1 MALADS
7 EIGVDEEKFMRF
19 TDLALMRYLKLRSP
33 EYFAKAAELR
43 SAVEGWLGYI
53 PQSFPHYTRHTIAH
67 SEEIILQISKM
78 MFVTN
83 KGKWSNIPL
92 NATEAYILVA
102 AAYLHDA
109 GMVVSEEE
117 KINIF
122 ASDAWKSWTTGQ
134 GGGAKRL
141 REIEKLIPKSG
152 TRNAAEKGFSANIQL
167 RHLIAEFVRR
177 VHHIRVRNVIT
188 QHEAR
193 LGLFAFGDPEL
204 ARAISDVC
212 IAHGLSQPEL
222 EDSYRFP
229 YSRDIRGE
237 AVNLRFMAILLRLG
251 DLLDVSQDRACPL
264 LLNPAC
270 PLPSD
275 SYAHWTIY
283 QRFVHRLVSPE
294 RIEFSAECEN
304 QEEHRLLQDWFQWLV
319 DEGRN
324 AAALMSRAPAGQRWI
339 PPAMRIDGP
348 DPTIKIT
355 PSSKATYIPSRWVF
369 ELDQEV
375 IMHRLIHDVYS
386 DSKTFLRELI
396 QNALDAIRCQLY
408 LDLAARGARL
418 PASPTSVDEQV
429 RRGYPLRISI
439 RPLEVKNELSGEKE
453 CRQVLVIDDCGIG
466 MDEDVLRKYFLQVG
480 RSFYTTE
487 EFSRKFPFVPTSR
500 FGVGFL
506 SVFAA
511 SSHVVVETYK
521 PSSESKAAP
530 IKITLTGPRN
540 YLLTEQSTRRTNGTA
555 IHIRLRETWADG
567 ELTSLVRSWC
577 RRVEFPIIVDDLS
590 SSDTI
595 ERERAEQF
603 IAETPDVTEE
613 GAKFVIR
620 AFPANC
626 PGIEGELYVLARQD
640 KLGESWATWRY
651 AKYTYPDKHPNAIIP
666 DMPSELRCLHGIDLV
681 ESKHSTYY
689 AMKPCVA
696 RLDFRSA
703 AYQVTLS
710 RQLSRFRNE
719 NIPASAELDRRWV
732 ELLQEHLSSTPRSK
746 SADGWEYMQRLIEYF
761 PFESFWRD
769 YPNTI
774 RVLNKGKPK
783 LLSLRE
789 VLQIPILCVVLHQ
802 NSQTEV
808 LSKPLEWAF
817 PLECIKTL
825 SVLHRTAIF
834 ANRRLQS
841 VRSTGE
847 IYAVAYWTRTDT
859 GRPTNE
865 FAPLTF
871 CVDLGTADKIGF
883 ALHRAAD
890 SVYETAVLNSRNAFV
905 KWLKR
910 IRARNEKNKGSLP
923 AGSFDRVLSLLD
935 RPLRYHGLDFEH
947 LETFLDAWRKDPNLD
962 PKLSPPAGHIYYNMF
977 RPKWMEKPGRLDHG

>member
-1 MALADS
+1 
-7 EIGVDEEKFMRF
+7 
-19 TDLALMRYLKLRSP
+19 
-33 EYFAKAAELR
+33 
-43 SAVEGWLGYI
+43 
-53 PQSFPHYTRHTIAH
+53 
-67 SEEIILQISKM
+67 M

-109 GMVVSEEE
+109 GMVVSDQE
-117 KINIF
+117 KMDIL
-122 ASDAWKSWTTGQ
+122 ATDAWKSWTTGQ

-152 TRNAAEKGFSANIQL
+152 ARNAAEREFSANIQL

-177 VHHIRVRNVIT
+177 VHHIRVRNVII

-212 IAHGLSQPEL
+212 IAHGLSNHEL

-237 AVNLRFMAILLRLG
+237 AVNLRFMAILLRIG

-264 LLNPAC
+264 LLSPAC

-275 SYAHWTIY
+275 SYAHWTMH
-283 QRFVHRLVSPE
+283 QRFVHRHVSPE

-324 AAALMSRAPAGQRWI
+324 AATLMSRAPARQRWT
-339 PPAMRIDGP
+339 PPAMSIDGP
-348 DPTIKIT
+348 DPTIKIN
-355 PSSKATYIPSRWVF
+355 PSSKATYIPSRWIF

-375 IMHRLIHDVYS
+375 ILHRLIHDVYS

-408 LDLAARGARL
+408 VDLAARGAGL
-418 PASPTSVDEQV
+418 PVSPTSVDEQV

-439 RPLEVKNELSGEKE
+439 RPLEVKNELSGERE
-453 CRQVLVIDDCGIG
+453 CRQILVIDDCGIG

-511 SSHVVVETYK
+511 SNHVVVETYK
-521 PSSESKAAP
+521 PSSESRAAP

-540 YLLTEQSTRRTNGTA
+540 YLLTEHGTRRTNGTA

-567 ELTSLVRSWC
+567 ELTSLVRRWC
-577 RRVEFPIIVDDLS
+577 RRVEFPIIIDDLS
-590 SSDTI
+590 SSDTV

-603 IAETPDVTEE
+603 ITETPDVTEA
-613 GAKFVIR
+613 GAKFMIR

-626 PGIEGELYVLARQD
+626 PGIEGELYVFARQD
-640 KLGESWATWRY
+640 KGGESWVARHY
-651 AKYTYPDKHPNAIIP
+651 AQYTYPEKHPNAIIP
-666 DMPSELRCLHGIDLV
+666 NMPSELRCLHGVTLS
-681 ESKHSTYY
+681 ESRYSEGPRT
-689 AMKPCVA
+689 A

-710 RQLSRFRNE
+710 RQFSNFRNE
-719 NIPASAELDRRWV
+719 GTPGSAELDRRWV
-732 ELLQEHLSSTPRSK
+732 ELLREHLSSTLRSK
-746 SADGWEYMQRLIEYF
+746 SADGWEYMQRLIKYF

-774 RVLNKGKPK
+774 RVLNNGKPK

-789 VLQIPILCVVLHQ
+789 VLQIQTICVVVHKD
-802 NSQTEV
+802 SRTEV
-808 LSKPLEWAF
+808 STRSLEWVF
-817 PLECIKTL
+817 PPECIKTL
-825 SVLHRTAIF
+825 SDLHRTAIF

-841 VRSTGE
+841 VRSAGE
-847 IYAVAYWTRTDT
+847 IYTVAYWTQTDT

-871 CVDLGTADKIGF
+871 YVDLGTADKIGF
-883 ALHRAAD
+883 ALHRTTD
-890 SVYETAVLNSRNAFV
+890 SVYKATVLNSRNGFV

-910 IRARNEKNKGSLP
+910 IRDRSEKDEGKLP
-923 AGSFDRVLSLLD
+923 AGSFSRVLGLLKT
-935 RPLRYHGLDFEH
+935 PLHHHGYEFDK
-947 LETFLDAWRKDPNLD
+947 LETFLDAWKKDSSLD
-962 PKLSPPAGHIYYNMF
+962 PKLTPPARHIERHMF
-977 RPKWMEKPGRLDHG
+977 VAEGTEKLGWHDDE

>member
-1 MALADS
+1 
-7 EIGVDEEKFMRF
+7 
-19 TDLALMRYLKLRSP
+19 MRYLKLKSP
-33 EYFAKAAELR
+33 EYFAKAVELR
-43 SAVEGWLGYI
+43 AAVEGWLGYI

-78 MFVTN
+78 IFATN
-83 KGKWSNIPL
+83 KGKWSNIPF

-109 GMVVSEEE
+109 GMVVSDQE
-117 KINIF
+117 KMDIL
-122 ASDAWKSWTTGQ
+122 ASDAWKSWTTGE

-141 REIEKLIPKSG
+141 REIEKLTPKSG
-152 TRNAAEKGFSANIQL
+152 ARNAVEKEFSANIQL
-167 RHLIAEFVRR
+167 RHLIAEYVRR
-177 VHHIRVRNVIT
+177 FHHVRVRNLII

-212 IAHGLSQPEL
+212 IAHGLSHPEL

-229 YSRDIRGE
+229 YGRDIRGE
-237 AVNLRFMAILLRLG
+237 AVNLRFMAILLRIG

-275 SYAHWTIY
+275 SYAHWTRY

-324 AAALMSRAPAGQRWI
+324 AGTLMSRAPTRHRWT
-339 PPAMRIDGP
+339 PPAMSMDGP
-348 DPTIKIT
+348 DSTIKIT
-355 PSSKATYIPSRWVF
+355 PSPKATYIPSRWIF

-375 IMHRLIHDVYS
+375 ILHRLIHDVHS

-408 LDLAARGARL
+408 LDLVARGAGL

-429 RRGYPLRISI
+429 RREYPLRISI
-439 RPLEVKNELSGEKE
+439 RPLEVKNELSGETE
-453 CRQVLVIDDCGIG
+453 CRQELVIDDCGIG
-466 MDEDVLRKYFLQVG
+466 MDEDILRKYFLQVG

-511 SSHVVVETYK
+511 SNHVVVETYK
-521 PSSESKAAP
+521 PSSELNATP

-540 YLLTEQSTRRTNGTA
+540 YLLTEHGTRHTNGTT

-567 ELTSLVRSWC
+567 ELTKLVRTWC
-577 RRVEFPIIVDDLS
+577 RRVEFPIIIHDLS
-590 SSDTI
+590 SSHTV

-613 GAKFVIR
+613 GAKFMIR
-620 AFPANC
+620 TFPASC
-626 PGIEGELYVLARQD
+626 PGIEGELYVFARQD
-640 KLGESWATWRY
+640 KRGESWAAWSY
-651 AKYTYPDKHPNAIIP
+651 AKYTYPEKHPNAIIP
-666 DMPSELRCLHGIDLV
+666 KMPPELRCLHGV
-681 ESKHSTYY
+681 TVSESEQGWEPR
-689 AMKPCVA
+689 AA

-710 RQLSRFRNE
+710 RQLSRFRDK
-719 NIPASAELDRRWV
+719 PGLAELNRRWV
-732 ELLQEHLSSTPRSK
+732 ELLREHLSSTPHSK
-746 SADGWEYMQRLIEYF
+746 SADGWEYMQRLIKYF

-783 LLSLRE
+783 FLSLRE
-789 VLQIPILCVVLHQ
+789 VVQIPTLCVVIPQ
-802 NSQTEV
+802 KSRTEV
-808 LSKPLEWAF
+808 STRALEWAF
-817 PLECIKTL
+817 PSGSIERL
-825 SVLHRTAIF
+825 SDLHRTAIF
-834 ANRRLQS
+834 ANRDLQS
-841 VRSTGE
+841 ARRVGK
-847 IYAVAYWTRTDT
+847 ICGVAYWSRIDT
-859 GRPTNE
+859 GHRTNE
-865 FAPLTF
+865 FTPSTF
-871 CVDLGTADKIGF
+871 CVALGTVDKIGF
-883 ALHRAAD
+883 SLHRTTD
-890 SVYETAVLNSRNAFV
+890 SVYEAVVLNSRNAVV

-910 IRARNEKNKGSLP
+910 IRDIGEKDERKLP
-923 AGSFDRVLSLLD
+923 AGSFSRVLSLFET
-935 RPLRYHGLDFEH
+935 PLHFRGHEFEK
-947 LETFLDAWRKDPNLD
+947 LETFLDAWRKDSNLD
-962 PKLSPPAGHIYYNMF
+962 PKLSPPAKHIEGHMF
-977 RPKWMEKPGRLDHG
+977 IPNWMEKPGWRNYE

>member
-1 MALADS
+1 
-7 EIGVDEEKFMRF
+7 MRF
-19 TDLALMRYLKLRSP
+19 TDLALMRYLKLKSP
-33 EYFAKAAELR
+33 EYFAKTVELR

-78 MFVTN
+78 IFATN

-92 NATEAYILVA
+92 NATEAYILAA

-109 GMVVSEEE
+109 GMVVSDQE
-117 KINIF
+117 KTDIL

-141 REIEKLIPKSG
+141 RGIEKLIPKSG
-152 TRNAAEKGFSANIQL
+152 KRNTAEREFSVNIQL

-177 VHHIRVRNVIT
+177 VHHIRVRNVII

-212 IAHGLSQPEL
+212 IAHGLSRAEL

-237 AVNLRFMAILLRLG
+237 AVNLRFMAILLRIG

-270 PLPSD
+270 PLPPD
-275 SYAHWTIY
+275 SYAHWTMH

-294 RIEFSAECEN
+294 RIEFTAECEN

-324 AAALMSRAPAGQRWI
+324 AATLMPHAPAGQRWT
-339 PPAMRIDGP
+339 PPTMSIDGP

-375 IMHRLIHDVYS
+375 ILHRLIHDVYS
-386 DSKTFLRELI
+386 DPKTFLRELI
-396 QNALDAIRCQLY
+396 QNALDATRCQLY
-408 LDLAARGARL
+408 LDLVARGAGL
-418 PASPTSVDEQV
+418 PESPTFVDEQV

-439 RPLEVKNELSGEKE
+439 RPLEVKNELSGERE
-453 CRQVLVIDDCGIG
+453 CRQVLVIDDCGTG
-466 MDEDVLRKYFLQVG
+466 MDEEVLRKYFLQVG

-511 SSHVVVETYK
+511 SDHVVVETYK
-521 PSSESKAAP
+521 PSSESKPVP

-540 YLLTEQSTRRTNGTA
+540 YLLTEHGMRRTNGTA
-555 IHIRLRETWADG
+555 IHVMLRETWADG
-567 ELTSLVRSWC
+567 ELTSLVRRWC
-577 RRVEFPIIVDDLS
+577 PRVEFPIMIDDLS
-590 SSDTI
+590 SSQTV
-595 ERERAEQF
+595 EREKAEQF
-603 IAETPDVTEE
+603 IGETPDITEA
-613 GAKFVIR
+613 GAKFIIR
-620 AFPANC
+620 AFPTNC
-626 PGIEGELYVLARQD
+626 PGIEGELYVLAKQD
-640 KLGESWATWRY
+640 KRGESWAEWHY
-651 AKYTYPDKHPNAIIP
+651 AKYRYPDKHPNAIIP
-666 DMPSELRCLHGIDLV
+666 NFPSELRCLHGISLS
-681 ESKHSTYY
+681 ESRRNIYY
-689 AMKPCVA
+689 ATGPRAA

-710 RQLSRFRNE
+710 RQLSRFRNKDA
-719 NIPASAELDRRWV
+719 PGSAELDRRWV
-732 ELLQEHLSSTPRSK
+732 ELLREHLSSTPRSK
-746 SADGWEYMQRLIEYF
+746 SADGWEYMQKLMEYF

-789 VLQIPILCVVLHQ
+789 VLQIPTLCVVIHQ
-802 NSQTEV
+802 GSQTEV
-808 LSKPLEWAF
+808 LSRTLEWAF
-817 PLECIKTL
+817 LPECIETL

-834 ANRRLQS
+834 ANRGLQS
-841 VRSTGE
+841 IRSSGE
-847 IYAVAYWTRTDT
+847 RYAVAYWTRTET

-865 FAPLTF
+865 FAPLIF
-871 CVDLGTADKIGF
+871 CVDLGMANKIGF
-883 ALHRAAD
+883 ALHKATD
-890 SVYETAVLNSRNAFV
+890 SVYETAVINSRNAFV

-910 IRARNEKNKGSLP
+910 IRDRSEKSGGKLP
-923 AGSFDRVLSLLD
+923 AESFSRVLSLLD
-935 RPLRYHGLDFEH
+935 SPLRYHGLHIEK
-947 LETFLDAWRKDPNLD
+947 LETFLDAWRKDSNLD
-962 PKLSPPAGHIYYNMF
+962 PKLSPPARHIEAHMF
-977 RPKWMEKPGRLDHG
+977 VAECSEKLGWHDHE